1 MPTAPAWAWPLAL
14 IPLLLETEAKLGWEG
29 EQHLGLW
36 LWDSL
41 PHTHLISQLL
51 GLRLAFLRLSEQKA
65 FHPKGPDGGSLNH
78 W

>member
-1 MPTAPAWAWPLAL
+1 MPTAPASAWPSAL

-29 EQHLGLW
+29 ERHLGLW

-41 PHTHLISQLL
+41 PHSHLTSQLL
-51 GLRLAFLRLSEQKA
+51 GLRLAFLRLSKQKA
-65 FHPKGPDGGSLNH
+65 FHAEGPGSGCLNY